1 VTGEVIRTGKAV
13 ALADASAD
21 ARSAQPTVRAGGVRP
36 LVVLED
42 RERIATELHDG
53 AIQSL
58 FAVGMGL
65 QGSGSGSPSPA
76 DPALEPARRYWDDAV
91 MSAPPLR
98 VMLVDDHQVVRDGIR
113 LLLNEA
119 TDVVLCAEASS
130 AREAVATAARALPD
144 VIVMDVRLQDGSGIE
159 ATRDIRAA
167 RPTTQVL
174 MLTSFADDEA
184 LFASI
189 MAGAAGYVLKHLLRD
204 ERLARLSPQEER
216 ILALVAEGRTNGQ
229 IGAELGLAEKTVK
242 NYGQR

>member
-1 VTGEVIRTGKAV
+1 
-13 ALADASAD
+13 
-21 ARSAQPTVRAGGVRP
+21 
-36 LVVLED
+36 
-42 RERIATELHDG
+42 
-53 AIQSL
+53 
-58 FAVGMGL
+58 
-65 QGSGSGSPSPA
+65 
-76 DPALEPARRYWDDAV
+76 

-98 VMLVDDHQVVRDGIR
+98 VMLVDDHEVVRDGIR

-130 AREAVATAARALPD
+130 ARKAVATAARALPD

-229 IGAELGLAEKTVK
+229 IGAELGLAEKTGK
-242 NYGQR
+242 NYGQRRRVDPEGAGLPGGPEEPPRALLGRP

>member
-1 VTGEVIRTGKAV
+1 
-13 ALADASAD
+13 
-21 ARSAQPTVRAGGVRP
+21 
-36 LVVLED
+36 VLED

-76 DPALEPARRYWDDAV
+76 DPILEPARRYWDDAV
-91 MSAPPLR
+91 MGAPPLR
-98 VMLVDDHQVVRDGIR
+98 LMLVDDHEVVRDGIR

-144 VIVMDVRLQDGSGIE
+144 VIVM
-159 ATRDIRAA
+159 
-167 RPTTQVL
+167 
-174 MLTSFADDEA
+174 
-184 LFASI
+184 
-189 MAGAAGYVLKHLLRD
+189 AGAAGYGLKHLLRD

-229 IGAELGLAEKTVK
+229 IGAELGLAEKTIK